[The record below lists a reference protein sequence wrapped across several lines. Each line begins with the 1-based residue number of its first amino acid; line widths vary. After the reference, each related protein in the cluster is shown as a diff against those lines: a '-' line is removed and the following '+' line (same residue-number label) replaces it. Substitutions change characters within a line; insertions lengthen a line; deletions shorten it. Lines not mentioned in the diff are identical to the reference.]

1 MKEFLA
7 TAAKVL
13 VVGEGGLGYEILKDL
28 ALSGSRHRRDRPRP
42 IDLSNLNRQFLFRMK
57 DVGKSK
63 AIVAA
68 EFVMGRCPHV
78 RVTPYHGKVQDHGA
92 EFYSSFKVVISG
104 LDNIE
109 ARRWL
114 NSMLVSLVS
123 VDDDGDA
130 DPETIVPLIDGGTE
144 GFKGQ
149 ARVILPRIT
158 SCFECSLDS
167 FPPQKMFPLCTIAE
181 TPRLPEHCIS
191 YAHVM
196 MWPAQRADEK
206 LDKDNPEHMR
216 WIFERARE
224 RADKYG
230 IQGVTYM
237 LTMGVVKNIIPAVAS
252 TNALISAVCVN
263 EAVKILTY
271 ASQQLNTCAARAPRA
286 RARAAGGGGL
296 PPPVPPLSSPLSSP
310 RRARRAWG
318 PALASPPPR
327 ARRVA
332 RSPPRRA
339 RVRRA
344 SFSRRHTPTARP
356 PRSSRYLMYMGT
368 HGVYTHTFEYGR
380 KPDCPVCSQTSQRL
394 RVARACSV
402 SGLIELLKGEGSSL
416 RLKAPSLTRPGVSIY
431 MQNPP
436 LLEQATRPN
445 LARPL
450 AEFVADGGDHV
461 TDPSSRRRE
470 PEPRRDVRGRRG
482 RAARRGRGLTR
493 TRGTRDERRRRA
505 RARGMGREG
514 GPAREGAL
522 RTHTQKGSLIGARR
536 AHRADR
542 TRRCTSDRPSCS
554 GSTRW

>member
-1 MKEFLA
+1 MGVGPAPGARARSRERASARALARSAPQVDESLRNAAMDTLLLRPSPFGSETGALPCGEFEPGAKVKEFLA

-13 VVGEGGLGYEILKDL
+13 VVGAGGLGCEILKDL
-28 ALSGSRHRRDRPRP
+28 ALSGFRDIDVIDLDT

-63 AIVAA
+63 AVVAA
-68 EFVMGRCPHV
+68 EFVMRRCPHV
-78 RVTPYHGKVQDHGA
+78 RVTPHHGKVQDHGPD
-92 EFYSSFKVVISG
+92 FYRSFDVVISG

-114 NSMLVSLVS
+114 NSMLVSLVA

-149 ARVILPRIT
+149 ARVILPRLT

-252 TNALISAVCVN
+252 TNALVSAVCVN

-271 ASQQLNTCAARAPRA
+271 ASQQLNT
-286 RARAAGGGGL
+286 
-296 PPPVPPLSSPLSSP
+296 
-310 RRARRAWG
+310 
-318 PALASPPPR
+318 
-327 ARRVA
+327 
-332 RSPPRRA
+332 
-339 RVRRA
+339 
-344 SFSRRHTPTARP
+344 
-356 PRSSRYLMYMGT
+356 
-368 HGVYTHTFEYGR
+368 
-380 KPDCPVCSQTSQRL
+380 
-394 RVARACSV
+394 
-402 SGLIELLKGEGSSL
+402 
-416 RLKAPSLTRPGVSIY
+416 
-431 MQNPP
+431 
-436 LLEQATRPN
+436 
-445 LARPL
+445 
-450 AEFVADGGDHV
+450 
-461 TDPSSRRRE
+461 
-470 PEPRRDVRGRRG
+470 
-482 RAARRGRGLTR
+482 
-493 TRGTRDERRRRA
+493 
-505 RARGMGREG
+505 
-514 GPAREGAL
+514 
-522 RTHTQKGSLIGARR
+522 
-536 AHRADR
+536 
-542 TRRCTSDRPSCS
+542 
-554 GSTRW
+554 